1 MKEKEKPS
9 YSIAVQQNQFK
20 MVRYPDYEAAYG
32 QIATAARYHKMCR
45 IIGHPGSGKTSLPA
59 TTTAMGRPS
68 IEARPSRASTSS

>member
-32 QIATAARYHKMCR
+32 QIATAARSEERRCR
-45 IIGHPGSGKTSLPA
+45 E
-59 TTTAMGRPS
+59 RV
-68 IEARPSRASTSS
+68 

>member
-1 MKEKEKPS
+1 MKEKEKTS

-45 IIGHPGSGKTSLPA
+45 IIGHPGSGKTSLLLVCPQ
-59 TTTAMGRPS
+59 S
-68 IEARPSRASTSS
+68 LYQLVS